1 MKRINWLYASLLAFA
16 VGCGGAPVKVEAPKV
31 VKPDW
36 IMKGNG
42 AFPGD
47 AGTVIYGVGVVS
59 MDPNPAL
66 TRKAADNR
74 ARQEVAETMKTEVA
88 SMMKDFMESH
98 KDYFQPDAAGSDEL
112 ISAVSKSV
120 SQAVLINCKIVD
132 RFEDAEANTFYALA
146 RIDMNS
152 NVYDQYKENVKKA
165 IREQHRAVV
174 KERADEAL
182 GSLDAEIEKQRSRE
196 KEILGV
202 K

>member
-1 MKRINWLYASLLAFA
+1 MA
-16 VGCGGAPVKVEAPKV
+16 
-31 VKPDW
+31 
-36 IMKGNG
+36 
-42 AFPGD
+42 
-47 AGTVIYGVGVVS
+47 
-59 MDPNPAL
+59 
-66 TRKAADNR
+66 TR
-74 ARQEVAETMKTEVA
+74 
-88 SMMKDFMESH
+88 
-98 KDYFQPDAAGSDEL
+98 SDEL